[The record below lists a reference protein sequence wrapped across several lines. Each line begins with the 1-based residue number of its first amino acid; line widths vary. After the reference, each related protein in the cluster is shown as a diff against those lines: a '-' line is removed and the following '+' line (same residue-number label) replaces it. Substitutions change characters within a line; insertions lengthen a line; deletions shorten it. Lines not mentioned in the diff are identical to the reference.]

1 MPPKPFSLT
10 LEEFVYVSEPETYRY
25 STFNGLTILQV
36 RSPFQAILDYEQK
49 NHIPP
54 GWINYAISRSAP
66 DGHWQ
71 RLECGEIKLDAAYF
85 KGFHADLV
93 NAVLWEEYHNKG
105 SGSSKKKSL
114 KELAMKNPTLLG
126 DPVSLKAEAA
136 DSTPTDQD
144 RGASS
149 GAEGYKDNEESSNAG
164 STKKKSLKELAMTN
178 PTLLGDPVSLKAEA
192 ADSTPTDQDRGASS
206 GAEAHHDSGKPSSAQ
221 SGKKRLK
228 DLVDPT
234 QLGDPVS
241 LKAETADSSPTD
253 QDRGASSGAKVQEN
267 NGKPSSS
274 GSSEKK
280 SLKQLATA
288 NPTLLGDPVSLK
300 AEAADSTP
308 TDQDRGALSTRKEAT
323 ADQPTSNDSGSRG
336 SIPSLPS
343 IDAEALFWE
352 MMRVSREPDPYI
364 FPALKKLKASK
375 KFIIAAL
382 SNTVIYP
389 PDHEY
394 NTDRAE
400 VRSQFDVFI
409 SSAHVGLRKP
419 DRKIYDLAVKELD
432 KVSKETGGAGLEAG
446 DIVFLDDI
454 GENLKTGKDVGMQ
467 TIKVQLGATWNA
479 VEELEKITGLD
490 LMDAETR
497 RSKL

>member
-1 MPPKPFSLT
+1 M
-10 LEEFVYVSEPETYRY
+10 
-25 STFNGLTILQV
+25 
-36 RSPFQAILDYEQK
+36 
-49 NHIPP
+49 
-54 GWINYAISRSAP
+54 
-66 DGHWQ
+66 
-71 RLECGEIKLDAAYF
+71 DAAYF

-93 NAVLWEEYHNKG
+93 NADLWKEFHQNG
-105 SGSSKKKSL
+105 SGSSKTKSLKELAMANPTLLGDPVSLKAEAADSTPTDQDRGASSAAEGSPDSKDSSNTGASRKKSL
-114 KELAMKNPTLLG
+114 KELANPTLLG

-149 GAEGYKDNEESSNAG
+149 GTETRHDNGKPSSEGSGKKRLKD
-164 STKKKSLKELAMTN
+164 LAN
-178 PTLLGDPVSLKAEA
+178 PTQLGDPVSLKAEA
-192 ADSTPTDQDRGASS
+192 ADS
-206 GAEAHHDSGKPSSAQ
+206 
-221 SGKKRLK
+221 
-228 DLVDPT
+228 
-234 QLGDPVS
+234 
-241 LKAETADSSPTD
+241 SPTD
-253 QDRGASSGAKVQEN
+253 QDRGAGPGPKVQEN
-267 NGKPSSS
+267 SGKQSSS

-280 SLKQLATA
+280 SLKQLAMA

-300 AEAADSTP
+300 AEAADSSP
-308 TDQDRGALSTRKEAT
+308 TDQDRGALSTAEDT
-323 ADQPTSNDSGSRG
+323 TTGQPPIGDSGSKG
-336 SIPSLPS
+336 SIPPLPS

-375 KFIIAAL
+375 KFLIGAL

-400 VRSQFDVFI
+400 VRAQFDLFI
-409 SSAHVGLRKP
+409 SSTHVGLRKP

-432 KVSKETGGAGLEAG
+432 KLSKEKGGAGLEAG

-454 GENLKTGKDVGMQ
+454 GENLKTGKAVGMQ
-467 TIKVQLGATWNA
+467 TIKVELGATWKA
-479 VEELEKITGLD
+479 VEQLEKVTGSG
-490 LMDAETR
+490 LMDAESR